1 MFEGVHDEDG
11 QSQAE
16 DVGQEASVEIRPAVL
31 LQTGER
37 ERQVNNTQMREREHE
52 IEKPQRQRV

>member
-37 ERQVNNTQMREREHE
+37 ERDRLTTH
-52 IEKPQRQRV
+52 I